1 MRITINTKEDSHEDI
16 RSVIALL
23 SKMIEGK
30 ESHSNIFESSSSDSS
45 SEASP
50 SAFVN
55 MFGSD
60 EPSSEPSTP
69 SVEEDVPVLGE
80 SSTVLPESSTVLEEK
95 EEEEE
100 EPAELIEY

>member
-1 MRITINTKEDSHEDI
+1 MKITINTKEDSHEDI

-30 ESHSNIFESSSSDSS
+30 QSHSNIFEDSSSDSS

-69 SVEEDVPVLGE
+69 IVEEEVPVLGE
-80 SSTVLPESSTVLEEK
+80 TPTVPAESTVLEEK